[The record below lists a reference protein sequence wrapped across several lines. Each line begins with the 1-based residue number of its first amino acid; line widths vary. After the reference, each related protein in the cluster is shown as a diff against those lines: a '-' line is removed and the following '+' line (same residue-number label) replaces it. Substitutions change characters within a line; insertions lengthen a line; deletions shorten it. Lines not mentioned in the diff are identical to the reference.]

1 MEESLIGKI
10 MSWIEDIDVYTGH
23 TGALDTLIE
32 TRSGWDFAYRK
43 KIIRGE
49 DKITVH
55 LKIGD
60 KGCQNG
66 D

>member
-32 TRSGWDFAYRK
+32 TRSGWDFALTERK
-43 KIIRGE
+43 LSEEKIRLLFI
-49 DKITVH
+49 
-55 LKIGD
+55 
-60 KGCQNG
+60 
-66 D
+66 

>member
-32 TRSGWDFAYRK
+32 TRSGWDFALTERK
-43 KIIRGE
+43 LSEEKIRLLFIWR
-49 DKITVH
+49 
-55 LKIGD
+55 
-60 KGCQNG
+60 
-66 D
+66 